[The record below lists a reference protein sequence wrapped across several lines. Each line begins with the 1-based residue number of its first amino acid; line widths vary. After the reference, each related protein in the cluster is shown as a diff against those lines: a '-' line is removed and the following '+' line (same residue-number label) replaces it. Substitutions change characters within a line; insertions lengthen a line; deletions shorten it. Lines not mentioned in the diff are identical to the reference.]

1 MATLDRRMFLG
12 GALGGMAITLGSGA
26 LLLGEDD
33 QKLAERAAADQ
44 RATFKPDTLFLT
56 WQRDPTT
63 TMTVQ
68 WIGKPGETDSTDV
81 SYAPHG
87 QTAWRMA
94 TPRERPY
101 PMTDLRV
108 YRAELTGLT
117 PGTEY
122 QFRIGAQSPTYRF
135 RSMPAKATN
144 AFRFISGGD
153 CGVNPHAV
161 ANNIIAARQD
171 PMFALIG
178 GDLGYDDGEKVDV
191 SLQFIRNY
199 SRAMVDSEGRLIP
212 MVVCIGNHEVVGGFK
227 RSRKDGP
234 FFFALHDGLYAE
246 RTFATLD
253 FGDYLSLVLLDT
265 DHVAPIEGEQTSW
278 LDTVLAARADIA
290 NLIVVNHVP
299 AYPSYRPF
307 ESQGGAPGTGEGNR
321 THWTPLFEKY
331 NVDVVLEHHDHTFK
345 RTHPLRDGHI
355 DKDRGILYL
364 GDGSWGKLRAP
375 VKPEQRPYLAK
386 TSEAYHLTLHSLE
399 GEQRFHMA
407 LEETGKIID
416 VCSTAKKI
424 RRRLPG

>member
-1 MATLDRRMFLG
+1 MPALDRRTFLG
-12 GALGGMAITLGSGA
+12 TALGGMALTLGSES
-26 LLLGEDD
+26 LLLGQD
-33 QKLAERAAADQ
+33 QQNPGKCMSADE
-44 RATFKPDTLFLT
+44 RATFKPDSLFLT

-68 WIGKPGETDSTDV
+68 WIGKRGETDSTDI
-81 SYAPHG
+81 SYAVDG
-87 QTAWRMA
+87 KVEWQLA

-101 PMTDLRV
+101 PMTDLHV
-108 YRAELTGLT
+108 YRAELTDLT

-122 QFRIGAQSPTYRF
+122 QFRIGLHSPTYRF

-161 ANNIIAARQD
+161 ANNAIAARQD

-178 GDLGYDDGEKVDV
+178 GDLGYDDGHKADI

-199 SRAMVDSEGRLIP
+199 SREMVDSQGRLIP
-212 MVVCIGNHEVVGGFK
+212 MVVCIGNHEVRGGYK
-227 RSRKDGP
+227 QRRADGP
-234 FFFALHDGLYAE
+234 FFFALHDGLYSE

-265 DHVAPIEGEQTSW
+265 DHVAPIGGEQTDW
-278 LDTVLAARADIA
+278 LDKVLAARADIA

-299 AYPSYRPF
+299 AYPSFRPF
-307 ESQGGAPGTGEGNR
+307 TSPTGGFGTGEENR
-321 THWTPLFEKY
+321 THWVPLFEKH
-331 NVDVVLEHHDHTFK
+331 NVDLVLEHHDHTFK
-345 RTHPLRDGHI
+345 RTHPLRGGHV

-375 VKPEQRPYLAK
+375 VKPTERPYLAA
-386 TSEAYHLTLHSLE
+386 TSEVYHMTLHSLE
-399 GEQRFHMA
+399 AEQRFHMA
-407 LEETGKIID
+407 LDETGKIID
-416 VCSTAKKI
+416 VCSTAKKL